1 MKMAAGRTSKRQTAA
16 YSRRSNPQS
25 MYVYGNAVPKPEYTP
40 EREPEKRRRDPQHT
54 RRSRQIR
61 QNQRKALKVNKGYVI
76 FLTVAAVLALVI
88 CVNYVRLQSQITS
101 RSRNITAMQE
111 ELADMNEENT
121 TKYNTIMDSV
131 NLEEVRDKA
140 INELGMVYADKDQIV
155 EYDNPNGD
163 YVKQYEEIPDDG
175 MLASSKDVQN

>member
-1 MKMAAGRTSKRQTAA
+1 MAAGRASKRQTTA
-16 YSRRSNPQS
+16 YGRRSDPQS
-25 MYVYGNAVPKPEYTP
+25 MYVYGNAVPKPEYAP
-40 EREPEKRRRDPQHT
+40 QREQREKKRDPQYT

-88 CVNYVRLQSQITS
+88 CVNYVRLQSQVTS

-111 ELADMNEENT
+111 ELADMREENT
-121 TKYNTIMDSV
+121 TRYNTVMDSV
-131 NLEEVRDKA
+131 NLEEVREKA
-140 INELGMVYADKDQIV
+140 INELGMVYADKDQII

-163 YVKQYEEIPDDG
+163 YVKQYEKIPDDG
-175 MLASSKDVQN
+175 MLASSKEVQD

>member
-1 MKMAAGRTSKRQTAA
+1 MAAGRTSKRQTAA

-111 ELADMNEENT
+111 ELTDMKEENT
-121 TKYNTIMDSV
+121 TKYNTIDPAV
-131 NLEEVRDKA
+131 LYR
-140 INELGMVYADKDQIV
+140 
-155 EYDNPNGD
+155 EYFCKPFQLSGAA
-163 YVKQYEEIPDDG
+163 P
-175 MLASSKDVQN
+175 

>member
-1 MKMAAGRTSKRQTAA
+1 MAAGRTSKRQTAA

-76 FLTVAAVLALVI
+76 FLTVAAVL
-88 CVNYVRLQSQITS
+88 QSQITS

-111 ELADMNEENT
+111 ELADMKEENT